1 MILLR
6 EYLLTR
12 SVLTASPADLS
23 FASRSDDFGGANTT
37 QDIEDFEESELSP
50 SLLYCLD
57 GNEPAVASPLG
68 SFNSGRKRSADTPR
82 KLALVSDDADNKENI
97 SSGDTDADEHFRT
110 KKLLITSH
118 EEYPGRPLYS
128 LKY

>member
-1 MILLR
+1 MLILR

-37 QDIEDFEESELSP
+37 QDIDDFEECELSP

-57 GNEPAVASPLG
+57 GNEPAVNSPQG
-68 SFNSGRKRSADTPR
+68 SLNNGRKRSADTPL
-82 KLALVSDDADNKENI
+82 KVALVPDDDEDNKENI
-97 SSGDTDADEHFRT
+97 SSGDTDEHLCT
-110 KKLLITSH
+110 KKLLITSQ
-118 EEYPGRPLYS
+118 EEYPGETAL
-128 LKY
+128 